1 MAEWSAI
8 MTTDIWTGKSVRLAL
23 VDPETDAPL
32 FSHWRKDSE
41 YSRLLDTSPVGQFPA
56 QLDKEWVEKEN
67 LDRYLFLIRTL
78 EDDRVIGF
86 IELDGIDWRIGNGWI
101 GIGIG
106 DREQW
111 GKGYGTDAFRVLIRY
126 AFRELN
132 LRRLTLTVFEYNLR
146 AIRSYE
152 KLGFQVEGRDREWL
166 RRDGRRWDMIHMGL
180 MRRDW
185 EASELSG

>member
-8 MTTDIWTGKSVRLAL
+8 MTTDIWTGQSVRLAL

-32 FSHWRKDSE
+32 FSQWRMDSE

-67 LDRYLFLIRTL
+67 LDQYLFLIRTL
-78 EDDRVIGF
+78 EEDRAIGF

-106 DREQW
+106 ERQHW
-111 GKGYGTDAFRVLIRY
+111 GKGYGTDAFRILIRY

-132 LRRLTLTVFEYNLR
+132 LRRLTLTVFEYNPR

-185 EASELSG
+185 EA